1 MVHVERMGGLNLCR
15 KVSSRSH
22 QSIHFQLRIV
32 ARVDLVSAATSGAK
46 ILLHVAN
53 ESADVFAPLKSVLGG
68 ICAVCDQYEVC
79 LRTPTLNAVYLFLTW
94 RSRRKLLP

>member
-1 MVHVERMGGLNLCR
+1 MVHVERTGGSSLYR

-22 QSIHFQLRIV
+22 QSTHFQLRNV

-46 ILLHVAN
+46 ILLHIAN

-68 ICAVCDQYEVC
+68 ICAVLDQYEVC
-79 LRTPTLNAVYLFLTW
+79 LRRPVLNDVYSILSRK
-94 RSRRKLLP
+94 RSP